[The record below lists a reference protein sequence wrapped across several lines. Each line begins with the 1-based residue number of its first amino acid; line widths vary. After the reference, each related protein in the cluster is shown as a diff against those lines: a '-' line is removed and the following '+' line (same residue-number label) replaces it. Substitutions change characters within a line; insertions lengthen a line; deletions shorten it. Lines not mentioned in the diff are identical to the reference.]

1 MAYSLKKN
9 LDNTKSRPAIYIE
22 ANDTNIKCLID
33 TGADTPVWT
42 SGEELLL
49 KAFPEAEIQKD
60 LYFDLGGFGRENE
73 EVPVYK
79 IKEFIIKS
87 DYDGEYIIFKNL
99 LIACCARASI
109 SYPLILSATM
119 FKHINYAVI
128 NLGKNAPSFKMS
140 YNKRE
145 YEIRPILKNGK
156 SNILDKIYSFAQ
168 NDKK

>member
-1 MAYSLKKN
+1 MVYSMKKN

-22 ANDTNIKCLID
+22 AKGTSVKCLID

-49 KAFPEAEIQKD
+49 KAFPAAELQKD

-87 DYDGEYIIFKNL
+87 DYDDEYIVFKNL
-99 LIACCARASI
+99 IIACCVRNSI

-128 NLGKNAPSFKMS
+128 NFGKNAHLFKMS
-140 YNKRE
+140 YTKRE
-145 YEIRPILKNGK
+145 YEIRPIFKNGK
-156 SNILDKIYSFAQ
+156 SNILDKIYSFVQ
-168 NDKK
+168 DD